1 MTCRALQEIDV
12 REQLD
17 RRDPLQESAIPPGAG
32 KRSDSKRALDGKT
45 AEPVVGALLRQYNLD
60 RHARNCF
67 VWGRGGVSAAEFA
80 ASDRDHVYIPNRD
93 RRAPRG
99 LMGVT
104 AFELVARL
112 CREERIPA
120 LAEVRCSTTP

>member
-17 RRDPLQESAIPPGAG
+17 RRDAESAIRPGAG
-32 KRSDSKRALDGKT
+32 NRSDSKRALDGKT
-45 AEPVVGALLRQYNLD
+45 RKPVMGALLRQYNLD
-60 RHARNCF
+60 RYTWNRF
-67 VWGRGGVSAAEFA
+67 VWGRGQPSAAEFA

-93 RRAPRG
+93 RTAPRG

-104 AFELVARL
+104 AFELTARL
-112 CREERIPA
+112 CHGEGTLRSPKFDA
-120 LAEVRCSTTP
+120 